1 MGPYGGTEFQ
11 MTSTNPI
18 TIATFLV
25 YIAGVFV
32 LAALS
37 HRFLAKK
44 EFLTE
49 YFLGSRGL
57 RSWSLAFAF
66 AATAT
71 SGGSFIGF
79 PSLIYSYG
87 WILAFWISSYLI
99 YPLCAMGG
107 MGKRLNQVARKSG
120 AITIPDVLR
129 DRFESPALGLFTTC
143 TILLFTTCNLV
154 AQFQA
159 GALIVEETFNLP
171 ESWGYIVGLLV
182 FAAVVVIY
190 TAYGGFRAVVW
201 TDVMQGVVMAVG
213 VVFLL
218 PVIVS
223 QVGGLDQV
231 VERLKAQPPTLVTS
245 IPGENND
252 LAFILRRDSYQSVP
266 IVGLQYVVS
275 EATLDY
281 PRATLE
287 EGTSEQGWV
296 IQVELATDES
306 SHVLT
311 TAREVKETVMSD
323 PVLGDLLRVE
333 LAYEND
339 GTREVGPFATVHF
352 ARGEERL
359 FGPGRR
365 PDGLPF
371 HPLGLAISYFL
382 MWAITAM
389 GQPGMMVRLMAFKDS
404 KTLKRAMLIVTAYFA
419 VIYIPLVFIFTAARI
434 LLPYIPPESADKAMV
449 LVATR
454 IVGNLGPWHA
464 VLAAVFV
471 AAPFAAVMS
480 TVDSFLLLIS
490 SSIVRDIYQRSIN
503 PNVTEKVAKWT
514 SYVTTVIVGVI
525 VTLLATRTIDFL
537 QYIVVFTSSGFA
549 CTFLAPTLLGIYWKD
564 MTREGALASAIG
576 GLGVILVFFLPTLFG
591 GSRVNLF
598 GLHPV
603 VWGLAASFLLGFIVS
618 RLTGP
623 SPGHLVRRYFYVS

>member
-1 MGPYGGTEFQ
+1 

-37 HRFLAKK
+37 HRVLVKK
-44 EFLTE
+44 EFLSE

-57 RSWSLAFAF
+57 LSWSLAFGF

-87 WILAFWISSYLI
+87 WVLAFWISSYLI
-99 YPLCAMGG
+99 YPLCAMGVL
-107 MGKRLNQVARKSG
+107 GKRLNQVARKSG

-154 AQFQA
+154 AQFKA

-171 ESWGYIVGLLV
+171 ESWGYTVGLLV
-182 FAAVVVIY
+182 FAVVVIVY

-201 TDVMQGVVMAVG
+201 TDVMQGVVMGVG

-245 IPGENND
+245 IPGDNND
-252 LAFILRRDSYQSVP
+252 LAFILRRDSYESVP
-266 IVGLQYVVS
+266 IIGLQYVLS
-275 EATLDY
+275 ETALVDPRVTLIEDT
-281 PRATLE
+281 A
-287 EGTSEQGWV
+287 GQGWV
-296 IQVELATDES
+296 TRVELATNEAS
-306 SHVLT
+306 QVLT
-311 TAREVKETVMSD
+311 TAREVREAVMSD
-323 PVLGDLLRVE
+323 AVISDLLRVE

-339 GTREVGPFATVHF
+339 GSKKVGPFATVHF
-352 ARGEERL
+352 VRGEERL

-371 HPLGLAISYFL
+371 HPLGLAVSFFI

-404 KTLKRAMLIVTAYFA
+404 KTLKRAMLIVTGYFA
-419 VIYIPLVFIFTAARI
+419 LIYIPLVFIFTAARI

-503 PNVTEKVAKWT
+503 PKVTEKVARWM
-514 SYVTTVIVGVI
+514 SYITTVIVGVI

-549 CTFLAPTLLGIYWKD
+549 CTFLAPTFLGIYWKD
-564 MTREGALASAIG
+564 MTREGALASAVG
-576 GLGVILVFFLPTLFG
+576 GLGVILLFFLPSVLG

-603 VWGLAASFLLGFIVS
+603 IWGLAASFFLGVFVS
-618 RLTGP
+618 RFTGP
-623 SPGHLVRRYFYVS
+623 SPGHLVRRYFYES

>member
-1 MGPYGGTEFQ
+1 
-11 MTSTNPI
+11 MTSTNPV
-18 TIATFLV
+18 TIATFLA

-44 EFLTE
+44 EFLSE

-87 WILAFWISSYLI
+87 WILAFWIASYMI
-99 YPLCAMGG
+99 YPLCAMGV
-107 MGKRLNQVARKSG
+107 MGKRLNQVARTSG

-154 AQFQA
+154 AQFKA

-171 ESWGYIVGLLV
+171 ESWGYTVGLLI

-201 TDVMQGVVMAVG
+201 TDVMQGVVMGVG

-231 VERLKAQPPTLVTS
+231 VERIRAQPPTLVTS
-245 IPGENND
+245 IPGDNND
-252 LAFILRRDSYQSVP
+252 LAFVLKLEDYQSVP
-266 IVGLQYVVS
+266 IIGVEYVVS
-275 EATLDY
+275 EVDVDS
-281 PRATLE
+281 PSVVLE
-287 EGTSEQGWV
+287 RLTADQGWV
-296 IQVELATDES
+296 IRVELAADAVS
-306 SHVLT
+306 QVST
-311 TAREVKETVMSD
+311 TAQDVRDAVMSD
-323 PVLGDLLRVE
+323 SLVRDLVRVE

-339 GTREVGPFATVHF
+339 GTKEVGPFSAVRF
-352 ARGEERL
+352 VKGEERL
-359 FGPGRR
+359 FGPGKR

-404 KTLKRAMLIVTAYFA
+404 KTLKRAMLIVTGYFA
-419 VIYIPLVFIFTAARI
+419 MIYIPLVFIFTAARI

-503 PNVTEKVAKWT
+503 PKVTEKVARWV

-525 VTLLATRTIDFL
+525 VTMLATRTIDFL

-576 GLGVILVFFLPTLFG
+576 GLGGILLFFIPTLFG
-591 GSRVNLF
+591 GSRINLL

-603 VWGLAASFLLGFIVS
+603 IWGLAGSFLLGVIVS

-623 SPGHLVRRYFYVS
+623 SPAHLVRRYFYPG